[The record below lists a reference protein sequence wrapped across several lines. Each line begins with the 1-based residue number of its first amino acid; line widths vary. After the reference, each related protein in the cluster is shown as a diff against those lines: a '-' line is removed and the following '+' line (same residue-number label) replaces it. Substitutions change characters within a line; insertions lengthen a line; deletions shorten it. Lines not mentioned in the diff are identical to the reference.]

1 MPMRLARDQGPP
13 PLPSSAVRRP
23 SSPPRASPV
32 MKKPPKPFTF
42 EVKRSRLSSPKA
54 STFQRY
60 LAAPEAARRTPD
72 ASGLQ
77 VAIRVEPPPPPSPVR
92 ILPSLLSER
101 AWREEPEVPAVTP
114 DGEDAP
120 DIVDK
125 EAAVE
130 TRLAASDI
138 IASAGDLLPAEPE
151 EPNRSRLVRH
161 RAKSPDDLPR
171 SERWKRRLPRSAW

>member
-1 MPMRLARDQGPP
+1 
-13 PLPSSAVRRP
+13 
-23 SSPPRASPV
+23 
-32 MKKPPKPFTF
+32 MKKSHKPFTF

-60 LAAPEAARRTPD
+60 VVAPELHQMRKAPD

-77 VAIRVEPPPPPSPVR
+77 VVVARDAAPLPSKAR
-92 ILPSLLSER
+92 ILPSLLGER
-101 AWREEPEVPAVTP
+101 IWSKEPEVPK
-114 DGEDAP
+114 
-120 DIVDK
+120 IVEK
-125 EAAVE
+125 PEAAVE
-130 TRLAASDI
+130 TGLAASDI
-138 IASAGDLLPAEPE
+138 IASAGDLLPAEPME